1 MGEEKPESENGLGKN
16 IEDSISDN
24 LGVNVYVAGSIS
36 DTPDA
41 TMSQYVSQARGRHA
55 NLHWVDGPEDKGE
68 SGNGAEES
76 SSLLVLV
83 LDHTTAIEGKLV
95 DNDQVGNTSHGIP
108 SPFGAL
114 FNGKGSEETGQD
126 HDHISDNGNEDVG
139 TVQSSEQGKVQE

>member
-1 MGEEKPESENGLGKN
+1 MGEEKPESENGLGEN

-24 LGVNVYVAGSIS
+24 LGVNVNVAGSIS

-41 TMSQYVSQARGRHA
+41 MTSQCVSQARSRHA
-55 NLHWVDGPEDKGE
+55 NLHWVDGPEHQGE
-68 SGNGAEES
+68 SGDGAEES

-83 LDHTTAIEGKLV
+83 LNHTTAIEGKLV
-95 DNDQVGNTSHGIP
+95 NNDQIGNTSHGIP
-108 SPFGAL
+108 SPFGTL
-114 FNGKGSEETGQD
+114 FNGEGSEETGQD